1 MSSLI
6 PNSTLEWLLEPDNP
20 PVRYL
25 TLTDL
30 LGRRPADPEVVEA
43 KSRLNHY
50 GPTQTILGQ
59 FEEFRDDEKPDAYRK
74 YTGKYWQL
82 IFLGQFRTD
91 GKDPRVR
98 EIAEKI
104 IDSRNWSLIKQGGQ
118 CLTANILSALI
129 LLGYGEH
136 PAVRKAAIGLAER
149 VLSDGGIDCEVMEYS
164 LLPFCYMAQP
174 KLLLCFAAD
183 PELRKQPSVAAAI
196 VLLSRNLLAHQVFV
210 YVPGNRNEWHKVLEL
225 KPSKEELAGR
235 TVRSWLQEQKKR
247 FLAERGLGEP
257 SEKPGWLK
265 FGFPLHYNS
274 DLLEALYALALC
286 GVAPENSLEKPLEI
300 LREKMTPDGRW
311 RLANSLNGKMR
322 ADVESVGKPSKW
334 LTYRAWC
341 ALTHFQDAAV
351 LNNRL

>member
-30 LGRRPADPEVVEA
+30 LGRAPLDPEVREA
-43 KSRLNHY
+43 KSRLSQY

-59 FEEFRDDEKPDAYRK
+59 HEQFRDDETADAYRK
-74 YTGKYWQL
+74 YTGMYWQL
-82 IFLGQFRTD
+82 IFLGQFRAD
-91 GKDPRVR
+91 GNDPRIRQITDKVI
-98 EIAEKI
+98 EA
-104 IDSRNWSLIKQGGQ
+104 RNWVLIKRGGQ

-129 LLGYGEH
+129 LLGCSEH
-136 PAVRKAAIGLAER
+136 PVVREALVGLAER
-149 VLSDGGIDCEVMEYS
+149 LTADGGINCEVMEYS
-164 LLPFCYMAQP
+164 LLEFCYMAQP

-183 PELRKQPSVAAAI
+183 PALRRHPSVAAAI
-196 VLLSRNLLAHQVFV
+196 DLLARNLLARQIFV

-225 KPSKEELAGR
+225 KPSKAELAGR
-235 TVRSWLQEQKKR
+235 TVKSWLQEQKKR
-247 FLAERGLGEP
+247 FLAEKGPGEP
-257 SEKPGWLK
+257 AEKPGWLK

-286 GVAPENSLEKPLEI
+286 GVPAAGDSLQKPLGI

-311 RLANSLNGKMR
+311 RLENSLNGKMR
-322 ADVESVGKPSKW
+322 VDIEQVGKPSKW
-334 LTYRAWC
+334 LTYRAWY
-341 ALTHFQDAAV
+341 ALNHFSTAPG
-351 LNNRL
+351 RS